1 MTRLTAKASITIN
14 APIAKVWDALVNPTL
29 IKQYFFGTEA
39 ISDWKVGSTIIF
51 RGIWEGKTYEDK
63 GIILAIEPNKL
74 LRYNYWSS
82 MSGTPDAPE
91 NYANITYSI
100 SSSNKMTVLDITQDG
115 IATEEARKHSEDNWI
130 VVFNGMKKLL
140 ENK

>member
-1 MTRLTAKASITIN
+1 MGRAYKSRTYKTI
-14 APIAKVWDALVNPTL
+14 
-29 IKQYFFGTEA
+29 FFGTEA
-39 ISDWKVGSTIIF
+39 ISDWKVGSTIVF
-51 RGIWEGKTYEDK
+51 RGLWEGKTYEDR

-82 MSGTPDAPE
+82 MSGIPDAPE
-91 NYANITYSI
+91 NYANITYSL
-100 SSSNKMTVLDITQDG
+100 SSTNEMTALDIIQDG

-140 ENK
+140 EIN

>member
-1 MTRLTAKASITIN
+1 MGNLTAKATILIN
-14 APIAKVWDALVNPTL
+14 APISKVWDALINPAL

-39 ISDWKVGSTIIF
+39 ISDWKVGSTIVF
-51 RGIWEGKTYEDK
+51 RGLWEGKTYEDR

-82 MSGTPDAPE
+82 MSGIPDAPE
-91 NYANITYSI
+91 NYANITYSL
-100 SSSNKMTVLDITQDG
+100 SSTNEMTALDIIQDG

-140 ENK
+140 EIN